1 MTGLKHSLVGGAQSP
16 GRGPGSS
23 ADSCH
28 GGQAPGVLRARPS
41 HPENGPAPHGHA
53 QGLLLQTPV
62 LHGPPAAPA
71 FLSRTLSGVRSGSTK
86 SPRAPGPDDMPARL
100 PLRRKGSDA
109 HVSRRVAAAAGGVN
123 RAGPARARHRMCA
136 LRTPGR
142 TPQTRASAPR
152 DRRDS
157 GSGPRRSDGG
167 TAGVGGGEA
176 RPQRRLLGPPGTSFH
191 SRRTEDPPCPWGPGA
206 AHPRHCGPDG
216 QREREAGSA
225 ARPFRKHW
233 GILLSFSSDS

>member
-1 MTGLKHSLVGGAQSP
+1 MTGLKHSPVGGAQSP

-28 GGQAPGVLRARPS
+28 GGQAPGVLRPRPS

-109 HVSRRVAAAAGGVN
+109 HVSRRVAAAAGGVS
-123 RAGPARARHRMCA
+123 RAGPAGARHRMCA

-167 TAGVGGGEA
+167 DCRRWRWGGET
-176 RPQRRLLGPPGTSFH
+176 PTPPPGPAWHIFSQQANRGPSLSLGTRCRPS
-191 SRRTEDPPCPWGPGA
+191 SSLWPRRPA
-206 AHPRHCGPDG
+206 
-216 QREREAGSA
+216 REGGRLCS
-225 ARPFRKHW
+225 P
-233 GILLSFSSDS
+233 SV